1 MANLLACRVLFATPT
16 PIMVLVM
23 LTAPLMACVGE
34 GTITVLSL
42 LQLHILN
49 PELIIIPKATTRSL

>member
-34 GTITVLSL
+34 GTITDLLV
-42 LQLHILN
+42 LQLHTK
-49 PELIIIPKATTRSL
+49 LIV